1 MAYSNTMLTFALA
14 LLLPLV
20 QQAETG
26 HLSCG
31 GQVTHTPEGISR
43 CTEKAVVEYEDIR
56 VEADWIEF
64 NQNTRQVTAGDRVKF
79 TQGEDRINGGK
90 LSFNVETKTGTLTDV
105 SGQAEG
111 FYLKAGEYE
120 RLPNGDWHVL
130 KLSATACTGECPRWG
145 FTFSEAVVTPGK
157 EFTGRK
163 LTFRVRNVPIL
174 WFPKLTIPSEK
185 RERASGFLIPGYS
198 KSTTKGNSI
207 RGAYFWAMDR
217 SYDLT
222 FVGEYFAK
230 RGPTGTIDFHA
241 MPNAS
246 TRIDVS
252 EFFAIDRLHQGGQRT
267 RIHAL
272 SDLNRDWRG
281 VANVDITSNFPFRQ
295 VFEEGFNVISSPLE
309 QSIGFL
315 TRNGSRSS
323 LNILYNR
330 SAVFFPSP
338 SPDLP
343 PEGTTVVMRKFPAVD
358 LQLPTNSIATGRIPI
373 YFSFNSGITGMARRD
388 SQISTPA
395 FMQRVDFHPS
405 VEIPVLRSSALSWSH
420 RVGVRDTFYTHSIRA
435 DVTQRAMNRAVFDY
449 TMSIAGPELERSFG
463 SWKHVLE
470 PTIDYRYV
478 TGADRFRQTVVVDE
492 TDLVTN
498 TNEVE
503 YGITSRF
510 YGKHEFLTWRVAQK
524 LYFDP
529 TFGGALL
536 AGRRN
541 VLNPLMDLTGFAFSD
556 GQPRRLSP
564 VVSTFRIAT
573 TPDTSTD
580 IQVDYDTKKREFRS
594 AGIMGGVRKS
604 FFNSSVGYFFNK
616 RTEIQE
622 PNNQLR
628 AVASLGSSSQRGFS
642 AAFAFS
648 YDIHNSI
655 FQSSVG
661 QVNYNAECYGLS
673 FELSQVDFGFRRE
686 VGWRI
691 SLSLKNL
698 GTIGN
703 LRPQERLF

>member
-1 MAYSNTMLTFALA
+1 MLTLALA
-14 LLLPLV
+14 MLLPMV
-20 QQAETG
+20 QQAG
-26 HLSCG
+26 SYSFSCG
-31 GQVTHTPEGISR
+31 GEVFRSAEKVAR
-43 CTEKAVVEYEDIR
+43 CSNGAVVEYQDMR
-56 VEADWIEF
+56 FDADWIELD
-64 NQNTRQVTAGDRVKF
+64 QQTMQLTAGDRVKF
-79 TQGEDRINGGK
+79 TRGEEVLNGGR
-90 LSFNVETKTGTLTDV
+90 LSLNIETKTGTFADV

-111 FYLKAGEYE
+111 YYLKAGEYE
-120 RLPNGDWHVL
+120 RLPNGDWRLL
-130 KLSATACTGECPRWG
+130 KASATACPGDCPKWG
-145 FTFSEAVVTPGK
+145 FTAKEVLVSPGK
-157 EFTGRK
+157 EFTGRRM
-163 LTFRVRNVPIL
+163 TFRVRNVPVL
-174 WFPKLTIPSEK
+174 WFPKLTVPSDRK
-185 RERASGFLIPGYS
+185 DRATGFLIPGFS
-198 KSTTKGNSI
+198 RSTIKGNSL
-207 RGAYFWAMDR
+207 RGAYFWAVNR

-230 RGPTGTIDFHA
+230 RGPAGTIDFHA
-241 MPNAS
+241 TPNAS

-252 EFFAIDRLHQGGQRT
+252 EFFAIDRLNQGGQRT

-272 SDLNRDWRG
+272 SDLNEDWRG
-281 VANVDITSNFPFRQ
+281 VANVDITSNFEFRQ
-295 VFEEGFNVISSPLE
+295 VFEDGFNVISSPLE

-330 SAVFFPSP
+330 SAVFFPGQS
-338 SPDLP
+338 
-343 PEGTTVVMRKFPAVD
+343 VVMRKFPAVD
-358 LQLPTNSIATGRIPI
+358 FQLPTNSIAGRRIPV
-373 YFSFNSGITGMARRD
+373 YFSFDGGVTGMARRD
-388 SQISTPA
+388 SRISTPS
-395 FMQRVDFHPS
+395 FMQRVDVYPS
-405 VEIPVLRSSALSWSH
+405 IEFPVLRSRVLSWSH
-420 RVGVRDTFYTHSIRA
+420 RVAVRDTFYTHSIRENVA
-435 DVTQRAMNRAVFDY
+435 QRAMNRGVFEY
-449 TMSIAGPELERSFG
+449 TTSMVGPQLEREFG

-478 TGADRFRQTVVVDE
+478 TGVDHFRQIVVVDE

-503 YGITSRF
+503 YGITNRF
-510 YGKHEFLTWRVAQK
+510 YGKREFLTWRIAQK

-541 VLNPLMDLTGFAFSD
+541 ALNPLMDLTGFAFSD
-556 GQPRRLSP
+556 GEPRRLSP
-564 VVSTFRIAT
+564 VVSTLRIAT

-580 IQVDYDTKKREFRS
+580 IQVDYDSKRREFRS
-594 AGIMGGVRKS
+594 AGIMGGIRKS
-604 FFNSSVGYFFNK
+604 VFNSSVGYFFNK
-616 RTEIQE
+616 GTEIQE

-673 FELSQVDFGFRRE
+673 FELSQVDLGFRRE
-686 VGWRI
+686 VGWRV
-691 SLSLKNL
+691 SLSFKNL

>member
-1 MAYSNTMLTFALA
+1 MLTLALA
-14 LLLPLV
+14 MLLPLV
-20 QQAETG
+20 PQAETYKS
-26 HLSCG
+26 SCEG
-31 GQVTHTPEGISR
+31 IVSHPPEGVWR
-43 CTEKAVVEYEDIR
+43 CDKGAVVESQDMR

-64 NQNTRQVTAGDRVKF
+64 DTKTRQLTAGDRVKF
-79 TQGEDRINGGK
+79 TRGQDLLNAGKIAIN
-90 LSFNVETKTGTLTDV
+90 VDTKTGTFADV

-111 FYLKAGEYE
+111 YYLKAGEYE
-120 RLPNGDWHVL
+120 RLPNGDWHLL
-130 KLSATACTGECPRWG
+130 KASATACPGDCPKWG
-145 FTFSEAVVTPGK
+145 FTFKEVFVTPGK
-157 EFTGRK
+157 EFSGRRM
-163 LTFRVRNVPIL
+163 TFRVRNVPVL
-174 WFPKLTIPSEK
+174 WFPKLTIPSES
-185 RERASGFLIPGYS
+185 RERASGFLIPGFS
-198 KSTTKGNSI
+198 RSTIKGNSL

-241 MPNAS
+241 TPNAS

-272 SDLNRDWRG
+272 SDLNEDWRG
-281 VANVDITSNFPFRQ
+281 VANVDITSNFEFRQ

-330 SAVFFPSP
+330 SAVFFPP
-338 SPDLP
+338 AFEGG
-343 PEGTTVVMRKFPAVD
+343 PEQSVVMRKFPAVD
-358 LQLPTNSIATGRIPI
+358 FQLPTNSIVKRRIPV
-373 YFSFNSGITGMARRD
+373 YFSFDGGITGMARRD
-388 SQISTPA
+388 SQITTPS

-405 VEIPVLRSSALSWSH
+405 IEIPVLRSRLLSWTH
-420 RVGVRDTFYTHSIRA
+420 RVGVRDTFYTHTIRG
-435 DVTQRAMNRAVFDY
+435 DVAQQAMNRGVFDY
-449 TMSIAGPELERSFG
+449 TMSIAGPELERDFG

-478 TGADRFRQTVVVDE
+478 TGVDRFRQTVVVDE

-503 YGITSRF
+503 YGITNRF
-510 YGKHEFLTWRVAQK
+510 FGKHEFLTWRIAQK

-536 AGRRN
+536 AARRN
-541 VLNPLMDLTGFAFSD
+541 ALNPLMDLTGFAFSD
-556 GQPRRLSP
+556 GQPRRFSP
-564 VVSTFRIAT
+564 IVSTFRIAT

-580 IQVDYDTKKREFRS
+580 IQVDYDSRRHEFRS

-628 AVASLGSSSQRGFS
+628 AVASFGSSSQRGFS

-661 QVNYNAECYGLS
+661 QVNYNAECFGLS
-673 FELSQVDFGFRRE
+673 FELSRVDLGEIRKE

-691 SLSLKNL
+691 SLSFKNL